1 MKTKYLYLDVDGVLL
16 GKNDPGDVEIVLARH
31 AAEFL
36 EYCLGHYECYWL
48 TTHGKEEDAAP
59 VIKQLN
65 AYTDG
70 SVRSLIDAVRPTAWK
85 TLKTE
90 AIDLKSDFY
99 WIDDGIL
106 QCEKEI
112 LKRNNVFSR
121 WIEVDTRKYPDD
133 LKRAI
138 SVLKDTSAGEDL

>member
-16 GKNDPGDVEIVLARH
+16 GKDDPGSMEIVLARH
-31 AAEFL
+31 AGEFL
-36 EYCLGHYECYWL
+36 EYCLRHYECYWL
-48 TTHGKEEDAAP
+48 TTHCKEGDASP
-59 VIKQLN
+59 VIKQLR
-65 AYTDG
+65 AYVDG
-70 SVRSLIDAVRPTAWK
+70 AISGLIDAVKPTVWK

-90 AIDLKSDFY
+90 AIDLSSDFY

-121 WIEVDTRKYPDD
+121 WIEVNTRKYPDD

-138 SVLKDTSAGEDL
+138 LILEDMLY